1 MTGTAPALELLQF
14 GRSGQLG
21 GELAT
26 ALANKADIRATI
38 LDRSDADFTDPARIG
53 QAVLDARKPDIVINA
68 VAYTAVDRAE
78 QDEALAY
85 RVNAEAV
92 EAMARACGIRGIP
105 LIHVSTDYVYDGAK
119 ADPYLES
126 DPTGP
131 INAYGRTKLAGEDLI
146 RQHLPQHVILRS
158 SWIYSARGQ
167 NFLKTMLRL
176 GRERDTVR
184 VVDDQHG
191 APTAAPDLAAA
202 IVTIARHIAGGS
214 SAFGTYHYANAGEA
228 SWCDFAGEIFRQ
240 AQRPAR
246 AVPISTDEYPTPA
259 RRPANSRLD
268 TGKISRT
275 FGIHPP
281 AWQTS
286 LAAVLTGMEE
296 TRI

>member
-26 ALANKADIRATI
+26 ALANKADIRATV
-38 LDRSDADFTDPARIG
+38 LDRVDANFNDPARVA
-53 QAVLDARKPDIVINA
+53 QAILDAGKLDIVINA

-78 QDEALAY
+78 QEEALAH

-92 EAMARACGIRGIP
+92 EAIAKACRTRGVP
-105 LIHVSTDYVYDGAK
+105 LIHVSTDYVYEGSK
-119 ADPYLES
+119 AEPYLES

-131 INAYGRTKLAGEDLI
+131 INAYGRTKLAGEDMI
-146 RQHLPQHVILRS
+146 RTHLPMHVILRT
-158 SWIYSARGQ
+158 SWIYGARGQ
-167 NFLKTMLRL
+167 NFLRTMLRL
-176 GRERDTVR
+176 GKERDEIR

-191 APTAAPDLAAA
+191 APTAATNLAAA
-202 IVTIARHIAGGS
+202 IITIARQIAGGS
-214 SAFGTYHYANAGEA
+214 AAFGTYHYADAGEA
-228 SWCDFAGEIFRQ
+228 SWCDFAREIFRQ
-240 AQRPAR
+240 AGLPTR
-246 AVPISTDEYPTPA
+246 AVPIRAAEYPTPA

-281 AWQTS
+281 AWQTA

-296 TRI
+296 KRT